1 MYDVVI
7 IGGGPAGMSCGLY
20 AARAGM
26 KTMIVEKMFSGG
38 QMSTTNEVE
47 NYPGVE
53 NVISGAEL
61 AYKFEGQARKF
72 GVEFLNADVTGVQL
86 EGKVKKIITSQ
97 ETLETK
103 TVVFAMGTVAR
114 KLGLENEARLTGK
127 GVSYCATCD
136 GAFFRGKDVAVV
148 GGGDTAL
155 EDALFLSRICKKVY
169 LVHRRNEF
177 RGAKVLQDQV
187 LQAENIEICYQM
199 VTEQILGENNVEGL
213 ILQHVDSAVQRQ
225 IAVDG
230 VFVAVGSTP
239 SSQMVQDVLEL
250 SAGGYIPTD
259 DTMQTAIPGVY
270 AAGDIREKQLRQIIT
285 AASDGAIAG
294 FNAALYVGMQI

>member
-86 EGKVKKIITSQ
+86 EGRVKKIVTSQ

-103 TVVFAMGTVAR
+103 TVVFAMGAVAR
-114 KLGLENEARLTGK
+114 KLGLEDEARLTGK

-187 LQAENIEICYQM
+187 MQTENIEICYQM

-213 ILQHVDSAVQRQ
+213 ILRHVEEAAQRQ

-239 SSQMVQDVLEL
+239 SSQLVQEVLEL
-250 SAGGYIPTD
+250 SPGGYIPTD

-294 FNAALYVGMQI
+294 FNAALYVGMQV